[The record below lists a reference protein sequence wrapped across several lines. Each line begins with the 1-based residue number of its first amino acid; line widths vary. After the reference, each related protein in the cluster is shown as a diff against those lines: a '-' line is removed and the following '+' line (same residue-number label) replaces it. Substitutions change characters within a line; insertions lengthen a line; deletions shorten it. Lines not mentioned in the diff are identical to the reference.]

1 MPGIWP
7 ARPDMNDPPDLDAR
21 IEYAILETIDR
32 LGHSN
37 VGMMAKE
44 YIQQQESVYRVAGTR
59 VLLDSIVYAYRRGA
73 SPESIQRSF
82 PSLTLEQVHGA
93 LAFYLSHQ
101 TEVDNYLVQGEEKF
115 EELQETSHQTHS
127 DWYEKL
133 RRAREETL
141 TSRS

>member
-1 MPGIWP
+1 MSRDYVQLEDGTY
-7 ARPDMNDPPDLDAR
+7 R
-21 IEYAILETIDR
+21 IA
-32 LGHSN
+32 
-37 VGMMAKE
+37 A
-44 YIQQQESVYRVAGTR
+44 TR
-59 VLLDSIVYAYRRGA
+59 VSLDSVVYAYRRGA

-101 TEVDNYLVQGEEKF
+101 SEIDSYLVRGEKEF
-115 EELQETSHQTHS
+115 EELQKASHEKHS

-141 TSRS
+141 TSPS

>member
-1 MPGIWP
+1 MSKAYVEQEDG
-7 ARPDMNDPPDLDAR
+7 AYR
-21 IEYAILETIDR
+21 I
-32 LGHSN
+32 G
-37 VGMMAKE
+37 
-44 YIQQQESVYRVAGTR
+44 GTR
-59 VLLDSIVYAYRRGA
+59 VSLDSVVYAYRRGA

-101 TEVDNYLVQGEEKF
+101 TEVDSYLAQSETEF
-115 EELQETSHQTHS
+115 EELQETSHETHS

-141 TSRS
+141 TSQS

>member
-1 MPGIWP
+1 MST
-7 ARPDMNDPPDLDAR
+7 
-21 IEYAILETIDR
+21 EYVE
-32 LGHSN
+32 
-37 VGMMAKE
+37 
-44 YIQQQESVYRVAGTR
+44 QQDGVYRIGGTR
-59 VLLDSIVYAYRRGA
+59 VSLDSIVYAYRRGA

-101 TEVDNYLVQGEEKF
+101 TEVDNYLLQGEKEF
-115 EELQETSHQTHS
+115 GELQGTSQEKHS

-141 TSRS
+141 TSQS